1 MTRKLCIIM
10 ALMTCMTVFAQNT
23 NTKVKHL
30 TKAEFFKKVYNYE
43 KNPTEWKYEGKKPC
57 LIDFYASWCGPCK
70 RLSPIIDELAED
82 FNSKVDVYKVNVD
95 DEPELANYF
104 NIRTVPTLVFVPMN
118 DMPKLVSGAYPKQEI
133 AHAIDTLLL
142 K

>member
-1 MTRKLCIIM
+1 MATINLSKGGFTRRVANIELSP
-10 ALMTCMTVFAQNT
+10 ND
-23 NTKVKHL
+23 
-30 TKAEFFKKVYNYE
+30 
-43 KNPTEWKYEGKKPC
+43 WKFLGDRPA
-57 LIDFYASWCGPCK
+57 LIDFHAKWCGPCK

-82 FNSKVDVYKVNVD
+82 FNGKVDVYKVNVD